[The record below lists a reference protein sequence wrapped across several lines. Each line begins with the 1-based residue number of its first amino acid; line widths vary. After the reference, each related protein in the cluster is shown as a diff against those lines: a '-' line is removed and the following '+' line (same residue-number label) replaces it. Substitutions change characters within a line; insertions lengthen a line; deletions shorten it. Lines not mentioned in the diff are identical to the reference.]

1 MDRFQDVSRQCSCYC
16 REGLIIAYSFI
27 AYSVQKYDAVMFA
40 IPAIPYLKVLFMAC
54 FQIILKPIIRKQL
67 INLAPF
73 SQGFSY
79 FQNNHFVEYV
89 QKVMLYVLY
98 FLDKIKFSHRT
109 QSTWLLQLFILIS
122 SAILLSKIKLLFLS
136 NLPTSLNV
144 NNLSINYREKYVRV
158 YSLKRIPLI

>member
-1 MDRFQDVSRQCSCYC
+1 MDRFQDVSGQCSCYC
-16 REGLIIAYSFI
+16 RGGLIIAYSFI
-27 AYSVQKYDAVMFA
+27 AYSVEKYDAVMF
-40 IPAIPYLKVLFMAC
+40 AIPYLKVLFMAY
-54 FQIILKPIIRKQL
+54 FQAIFKLIIYKQL

-144 NNLSINYREKYVRV
+144 NNLSINHREKYVLV
-158 YSLKRIPLI
+158 YSLQRIPLI